1 MSLGLTRTL
10 AEQVVPPAKM
20 PPVPL
25 VLALGHQMQRWG
37 TLLVQGGL
45 LDQPACLMRDIEA
58 ALDEEARFLLAQD
71 RLKSSAQS

>member
-10 AEQVVPPAKM
+10 AEQVVPPTEM

-25 VLALGHQMQRWG
+25 VLALGHQMQRWS

-58 ALDEEARFLLAQD
+58 ALDEEAAFMAAQ
-71 RLKSSAQS
+71 RALSAARS